1 MKSSYRDL
9 LVWQKAMDLV
19 DEVYRATRRF
29 PKEEMYGLTAQ
40 MRRSSASIAYNI
52 AEGQGR
58 YTYREFR
65 HFLRASRG
73 SALEFETQ
81 VEIARRQGFL
91 REDSVA
97 SLNDRASEVTRLL
110 NGLIRYLDRKLLL
123 RTANR
128 ELRT

>member
-19 DEVYRATRRF
+19 DDVYRITRTF

-81 VEIARRQGFL
+81 LEIARRQRFL
-91 REDSVA
+91 REDAVA
-97 SLNDRASEVTRLL
+97 PLNERVAEVTRLL

>member
-9 LVWQKAMDLV
+9 LAWQKAMDLV
-19 DEVYRATRRF
+19 DEVYRVTRTF
-29 PKEEMYGLTAQ
+29 PKEEMYGLTSQ

-58 YTYREFR
+58 YTFREFR

-81 VEIARRQGFL
+81 LEIARRQRL
-91 REDSVA
+91 MRNETVA
-97 SLNDRASEVTRLL
+97 ALNERVGEVVRLI
-110 NGLIRYLDRKLLL
+110 NGLI
-123 RTANR
+123 
-128 ELRT
+128 